1 MFCRKCGK
9 EIPDDSDFCRYCGA
23 TVKSFETNAQSVQNS
38 KFDISSIVN
47 SDSGKN
53 FEYHKE
59 ELNRQ
64 IQNSNGNAQTVSS
77 FLHIAKIIAIT
88 SLILAILFAWIAGDP
103 EDISTI
109 SELQMYNTL
118 TTISNVTFV
127 IFVGFVIA
135 IIVGS
140 IMKKS

>member
-9 EIPDDSDFCRYCGA
+9 EIPDDSDFCSYCGETTKNINTNTQSMQNPRYTTSS
-23 TVKSFETNAQSVQNS
+23 TVA
-38 KFDISSIVN
+38 
-47 SDSGKN
+47 SDSEKIS
-53 FEYHKE
+53 EYHKE

-64 IQNSNGNAQTVSS
+64 IQNSNGNTQAVSS

-88 SLILAILFAWIAGDP
+88 SLIMAIFFGWIAGDS

-109 SELQMYNTL
+109 SELQMYNAL
-118 TTISNVTFV
+118 ITISNVTFV
-127 IFVGFVIA
+127 IFVGSVIA

-140 IMKKS
+140 IMKKR